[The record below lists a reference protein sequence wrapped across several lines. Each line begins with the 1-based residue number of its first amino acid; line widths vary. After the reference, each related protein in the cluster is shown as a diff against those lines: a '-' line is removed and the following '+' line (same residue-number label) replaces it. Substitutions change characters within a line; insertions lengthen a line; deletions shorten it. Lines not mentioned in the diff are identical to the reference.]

1 VAGRLI
7 LAGRTARRTVW
18 RVVTRAQLRGRLAGI
33 APVGGGLALVGLA
46 AYVVLALA
54 GHTLNPRDYAAA
66 ASMFLLTAIV
76 GPGVF
81 AAVEQQTNHEVS
93 ARLAAGVDPAPSV
106 RAAAVVAAGL
116 ALLMSLVVL
125 ALAPVLVPRA
135 FAGHTA
141 LLAATVLAVLGA
153 AAAYL
158 LRGIFAGQRRF
169 QWYGISL
176 AGEGLGR
183 LLPCAALALFGW
195 ATADRFGFV
204 FALGCAVAA
213 AVTLPALRRGI
224 GAGTDSARR
233 DAAARDAAAQHTAS
247 AAGAPVRLPR
257 LAASVGLL
265 ACASSLTL
273 LVVNLG
279 PVVLTSRLG
288 TAHGDAELAA
298 SFVSLFLLARIP
310 LFLFAPVQAFLL
322 PALTA
327 AAERGDLALVRR
339 QVRTALLAVTA
350 VGGPG
355 VLAAGL
361 LGPWASRV
369 LFSAPLELSRGIA
382 ALLGVSTVAMMAAQ
396 ILQPALVALGRNRA
410 AMLSWVVSS
419 ALFVGL
425 LFAPVAPLGAAV
437 TAQLVAP
444 ALVCLLMGLTL
455 RRELRGRAAGTTA
468 PDASAAPDD
477 SAQPETPGQTI
488 EPSVTNSL

>member
-1 VAGRLI
+1 M
-7 LAGRTARRTVW
+7 
-18 RVVTRAQLRGRLAGI
+18 VTRAQLRGRLASI

-93 ARLAAGVDPAPSV
+93 ARLAAGVDPAASV

-169 QWYGISL
+169 HWYGISL

-183 LLPCAALALFGW
+183 LLPCVALAWFGW
-195 ATADRFGFV
+195 ATADRVGFV

-213 AVTLPALRRGI
+213 AVTLPALRRGRADR
-224 GAGTDSARR
+224 GAPDLAGAPLG
-233 DAAARDAAAQHTAS
+233 TAS
-247 AAGAPVRLPR
+247 AGAPVRLGP

-265 ACASSLTL
+265 AGASSLTL

-288 TAHGDAELAA
+288 TAHADAELAA

-327 AAERGDLALVRR
+327 AAERDDLAMVRR
-339 QVRTALLAVTA
+339 QVRTALLAVAA

-369 LFSAPLELSRGIA
+369 LFSAPLELSRLVAG
-382 ALLGVSTVAMMAAQ
+382 LLGVSTVAMMAAQ

-410 AMLSWVVSS
+410 AMLAWVVSS

-425 LFAPVAPLGAAV
+425 LFAPVAPLAAAV

-444 ALVCLLMGLTL
+444 TLVCLLMAVTL
-455 RRELRGRAAGTTA
+455 RREIRARAAG
-468 PDASAAPDD
+468 ASASGVP
-477 SAQPETPGQTI
+477 AQAI

>member
-1 VAGRLI
+1 M
-7 LAGRTARRTVW
+7 
-18 RVVTRAQLRGRLAGI
+18 VTRAQLRGRLASI

-66 ASMFLLTAIV
+66 ASMFLFTAIV

-93 ARLAAGVDPAPSV
+93 ARLAGGLDPVPAV
-106 RAAAVVAAGL
+106 RAATVVTAGFAVLVS
-116 ALLMSLVVL
+116 LLVL
-125 ALAPVLVPRA
+125 ALGPVLVPRA

-158 LRGIFAGQRRF
+158 LRGVFAGQRRF

-183 LLPCAALALFGW
+183 LLPCVALAVFGW
-195 ATADRFGFV
+195 ASADRFGFV

-213 AVTLPALRRGI
+213 ALTLPGLRRSRAATVASP
-224 GAGTDSARR
+224 GAGE
-233 DAAARDAAAQHTAS
+233 
-247 AAGAPVRLPR
+247 PVRLRR
-257 LAASVGLL
+257 LAGAVGLL
-265 ACASSLTL
+265 AGASSLTL

-288 TAHGDAELAA
+288 TDHADAELAA

-327 AAERGDLALVRR
+327 AAARDDLAMVRR
-339 QVRTALLAVTA
+339 QVRTALLAVAA
-350 VGGPG
+350 VGLPG

-369 LFSAPLELSRGIA
+369 LFSAPLELSRLVAG
-382 ALLGVSTVAMMAAQ
+382 LLGVSTVAMMAAQ

-410 AMLSWVVSS
+410 AMLAWVVSS

-444 ALVCLLMGLTL
+444 TLVCLLMAVTL
-455 RRELRGRAAGTTA
+455 RRELRTRAAAPRSRPEDPEPTA
-468 PDASAAPDD
+468 GG
-477 SAQPETPGQTI
+477 QPI
-488 EPSVTNSL
+488 EP

>member
-1 VAGRLI
+1 LASAPVAGRLI
-7 LAGRTARRTVW
+7 PAGLTARRTVW

-169 QWYGISL
+169 HWYGISL

-183 LLPCAALALFGW
+183 LLPCVALVWFGW
-195 ATADRFGFV
+195 ATADHLRTDLIDQ
-204 FALGCAVAA
+204 ALENAVASRRP
-213 AVTLPALRRGI
+213 PAGVIFHSDRGCQYTSGQYRRLADQHDIRLSVGRRGQCWDNAVAESFFATI
-224 GAGTDSARR
+224 KTELLDRKPWPTKTKAHKAIFAYIEGWYNTRR
-233 DAAARDAAAQHTAS
+233 RH
-247 AAGAPVRLPR
+247 
-257 LAASVGLL
+257 
-265 ACASSLTL
+265 SSLGYLSPATFET
-273 LVVNLG
+273 
-279 PVVLTSRLG
+279 TSP
-288 TAHGDAELAA
+288 H
-298 SFVSLFLLARIP
+298 
-310 LFLFAPVQAFLL
+310 Q
-322 PALTA
+322 LTA
-327 AAERGDLALVRR
+327 A
-339 QVRTALLAVTA
+339 
-350 VGGPG
+350 
-355 VLAAGL
+355 
-361 LGPWASRV
+361 
-369 LFSAPLELSRGIA
+369 
-382 ALLGVSTVAMMAAQ
+382 
-396 ILQPALVALGRNRA
+396 RA
-410 AMLSWVVSS
+410 A
-419 ALFVGL
+419 
-425 LFAPVAPLGAAV
+425 
-437 TAQLVAP
+437 
-444 ALVCLLMGLTL
+444 
-455 RRELRGRAAGTTA
+455 
-468 PDASAAPDD
+468 
-477 SAQPETPGQTI
+477 
-488 EPSVTNSL
+488 

>member
-1 VAGRLI
+1 MAGCLVR
-7 LAGRTARRTVW
+7 AGPTARRTVW

-169 QWYGISL
+169 HWYGISL

-183 LLPCAALALFGW
+183 LLPCVALALFGW

-213 AVTLPALRRGI
+213 AVTLPALRRGV
-224 GAGTDSARR
+224 GTPDLAGPAGDPPR
-233 DAAARDAAAQHTAS
+233 TADPS
-247 AAGAPVRLPR
+247 TGSPAGAPVRLPR

-279 PVVLTSRLG
+279 PVVVTSRLG
-288 TAHGDAELAA
+288 TAHADTELAA

-327 AAERGDLALVRR
+327 AAERGDLAMVRR
-339 QVRTALLAVTA
+339 QVRTALLAVAA

-369 LFSAPLELSRGIA
+369 LFGAPLELSRVLAG
-382 ALLGVSTVAMMAAQ
+382 LLGVSTVAMMAAQ

-410 AMLSWVVSS
+410 AMLAWVVSS

-444 ALVCLLMGLTL
+444 ALVCLLMSVTL
-455 RRELRGRAAGTTA
+455 RREIRARAAGAA
-468 PDASAAPDD
+468 PDAPTQAEA
-477 SAQPETPGQTI
+477 I

>member
-1 VAGRLI
+1 
-7 LAGRTARRTVW
+7 
-18 RVVTRAQLRGRLAGI
+18 
-33 APVGGGLALVGLA
+33 
-46 AYVVLALA
+46 
-54 GHTLNPRDYAAA
+54 
-66 ASMFLLTAIV
+66 
-76 GPGVF
+76 
-81 AAVEQQTNHEVS
+81 
-93 ARLAAGVDPAPSV
+93 
-106 RAAAVVAAGL
+106 
-116 ALLMSLVVL
+116 MSLVVL

-169 QWYGISL
+169 HWYGISL

-183 LLPCAALALFGW
+183 LLPCVALASFGW

-204 FALGCAVAA
+204 FALGCALAA
-213 AVTLPALRRGI
+213 AVTLPALRQGRAERGAPDLA
-224 GAGTDSARR
+224 GAAG
-233 DAAARDAAAQHTAS
+233 AAGATLGTAS
-247 AAGAPVRLPR
+247 AGAPVRLGP

-265 ACASSLTL
+265 AGASSLTL

-288 TAHGDAELAA
+288 TTHADAELAA

-327 AAERGDLALVRR
+327 AAERDDLAMVRR
-339 QVRTALLAVTA
+339 QVRTALLAVAA

-369 LFSAPLELSRGIA
+369 LFSAPLELSRLVAG
-382 ALLGVSTVAMMAAQ
+382 LLGVSTVAMMVAQ

-410 AMLSWVVSS
+410 AMLAWVVSS

-444 ALVCLLMGLTL
+444 TLVCLLMAVTL
-455 RRELRGRAAGTTA
+455 RREIRSRAAGTASDA
-468 PDASAAPDD
+468 P
-477 SAQPETPGQTI
+477 AQAI

>member
-1 VAGRLI
+1 MAGRLI
-7 LAGRTARRTVW
+7 LAGPTARRTVW

-116 ALLMSLVVL
+116 ALIMSLVVL

-213 AVTLPALRRGI
+213 AVTLPALRRGV
-224 GAGTDSARR
+224 GAGQHNAGQHNASQHNASQ
-233 DAAARDAAAQHTAS
+233 DAAGRDTAEPDATS

-257 LAASVGLL
+257 LAASVALL

-410 AMLSWVVSS
+410 AMLAWVVSS

-425 LFAPVAPLGAAV
+425 LFAPVPPLGAAV

-455 RRELRGRAAGTTA
+455 RRELRGRAAGA
-468 PDASAAPDD
+468 PAAHDP
-477 SAQPETPGQTI
+477 AQAI

>member
-1 VAGRLI
+1 MANRS
-7 LAGRTARRTVW
+7 
-18 RVVTRAQLRGRLAGI
+18 QLRARLASI

-93 ARLAAGVDPAPSV
+93 ARLAAGVDPAPAV
-106 RAAAVVAAGL
+106 RAATVVAAGL
-116 ALLMSLVVL
+116 AVFMSLVVL
-125 ALAPVLVPRA
+125 ALGPLLVPRA

-141 LLAATVLAVLGA
+141 LLAATVVAVLGA

-169 QWYGISL
+169 HWYGISL

-183 LLPCAALALFGW
+183 LLPCVALALFGW

-213 AVTLPALRRGI
+213 AVTLPALRRPDQP
-224 GAGTDSARR
+224 ATRNPDSPSP
-233 DAAARDAAAQHTAS
+233 AARIPAGPASGAS
-247 AAGAPVRLPR
+247 AIDAPGGAPVRLPR
-257 LAASVGLL
+257 MAASVASL

-288 TAHGDAELAA
+288 TDRADAELAA

-327 AAERGDLALVRR
+327 AAERGDLGLVRR
-339 QVRTALLAVTA
+339 QVRTALLAVAA
-350 VGGPG
+350 VGLPG

-369 LFSAPLELSRGIA
+369 LFHAPTELSRLVA
-382 ALLGVSTVAMMAAQ
+382 ALLGISTVAMMAAQ

-410 AMLSWVVSS
+410 AMAIWVVAS

-425 LFAPVAPLGAAV
+425 LFAPIAPLSAAV
-437 TAQLVAP
+437 AAQLVAP
-444 ALVCLLMGLTL
+444 TLVCLLMTLTL
-455 RRELRGRAAGTTA
+455 RAETRAPAAGGPGA
-468 PDASAAPDD
+468 RSGG
-477 SAQPETPGQTI
+477 AQPI

>member
-1 VAGRLI
+1 LATAVVPGRLVR
-7 LAGRTARRTVW
+7 AGRTARRTVW

-93 ARLAAGVDPAPSV
+93 ARLAAGTDPAPSV
-106 RAAAVVAAGL
+106 RAATVVAAGL
-116 ALLMSLVVL
+116 AVLMSLVVL

-169 QWYGISL
+169 HWYGISL

-183 LLPCAALALFGW
+183 LLPCVALALFGW
-195 ATADRFGFV
+195 ATAERFGFV

-213 AVTLPALRRGI
+213 VVTLPALRRGGTPA
-224 GAGTDSARR
+224 GAAPRTASAG
-233 DAAARDAAAQHTAS
+233 S
-247 AAGAPVRLPR
+247 AAGAPVRLSR

-279 PVVLTSRLG
+279 PVVVTSRLG
-288 TAHGDAELAA
+288 TAHADAELSA

-327 AAERGDLALVRR
+327 AAERGDLAVVRR
-339 QVRTALLAVTA
+339 QVRTALLAVAA

-369 LFSAPLELSRGIA
+369 LFAAPLELSRVLA

-410 AMLSWVVSS
+410 AMLAWVVSA

-425 LFAPVAPLGAAV
+425 LFAPVAPLTAAV
-437 TAQLVAP
+437 AAQLVAP
-444 ALVCLLMGLTL
+444 ALVCLLMTVTL
-455 RRELRGRAAGTTA
+455 RREIRARAAG
-468 PDASAAPDD
+468 AAPAAPAG
-477 SAQPETPGQTI
+477 AQGQAPAT

>member
-1 VAGRLI
+1 
-7 LAGRTARRTVW
+7 
-18 RVVTRAQLRGRLAGI
+18 VVTRAQLRGRLASI

-66 ASMFLLTAIV
+66 ASMFLFTAIV

-93 ARLAAGVDPAPSV
+93 ARLAGGFDPVPAV
-106 RAAAVVAAGL
+106 RAAAVVTAGF
-116 ALLMSLVVL
+116 A
-125 ALAPVLVPRA
+125 VLVPRA

-158 LRGIFAGQRRF
+158 LRGVFAGQRRF

-183 LLPCAALALFGW
+183 LLPCVALVLLGW
-195 ATADRFGFV
+195 ASADRFGFV

-213 AVTLPALRRGI
+213 ALTLPGFRRLSSGHAAP
-224 GAGTDSARR
+224 AGP
-233 DAAARDAAAQHTAS
+233 
-247 AAGAPVRLPR
+247 PVRLGP
-257 LAASVGLL
+257 LAGSVGLL
-265 ACASSLTL
+265 AGASSLTL

-288 TAHGDAELAA
+288 TAHADAELAA

-327 AAERGDLALVRR
+327 AAERGDLTVVRR
-339 QVRTALLAVTA
+339 QVRAALLAVAA

-355 VLAAGL
+355 VVAAGL

-369 LFSAPLELSRGIA
+369 LFSAPLELSRLVA

-410 AMLSWVVSS
+410 AMLAWVVSS

-425 LFAPVAPLGAAV
+425 LFAPVAPLTAAV

-444 ALVCLLMGLTL
+444 TLVCLLMAVTL
-455 RRELRGRAAGTTA
+455 RREIRTRAT
-468 PDASAAPDD
+468 AAPR
-477 SAQPETPGQTI
+477 SAEPAADGQPI

>member
-1 VAGRLI
+1 VANRS
-7 LAGRTARRTVW
+7 
-18 RVVTRAQLRGRLAGI
+18 QLRGRLASI

-54 GHTLNPRDYAAA
+54 GHTLNLRDYAAA

-93 ARLAAGVDPAPSV
+93 ARLAAGDDPAPAV
-106 RAAAVVAAGL
+106 RAAAVVATGL
-116 ALLMSLVVL
+116 AVFMSLVVL
-125 ALAPVLVPRA
+125 ALAPLLVPRA

-169 QWYGISL
+169 HWYGISL

-183 LLPCAALALFGW
+183 LLPCVALALFGW

-213 AVTLPALRRGI
+213 AVTLPALLRPARPAPRRP
-224 GAGTDSARR
+224 ATPATPMPATPAAR
-233 DAAARDAAAQHTAS
+233 AAATAATDAT
-247 AAGAPVRLPR
+247 GGTPVRLPR
-257 LAASVGLL
+257 MAASVAAL

-288 TAHGDAELAA
+288 TDRADAELAA

-327 AAERGDLALVRR
+327 AAERGDLGLVRR
-339 QVRTALLAVTA
+339 QVRTALLAVAA
-350 VGGPG
+350 VGLPG
-355 VLAAGL
+355 VVAAGL

-369 LFSAPLELSRGIA
+369 LFHAPTELSRLVA
-382 ALLGVSTVAMMAAQ
+382 ALLGISTVAMMAAQ

-410 AMLSWVVSS
+410 AMAIWVVAA

-425 LFAPVAPLGAAV
+425 LFAPTAPLTAAV
-437 TAQLVAP
+437 AAQLVAP
-444 ALVCLLMGLTL
+444 TLVCLLMSLTL
-455 RRELRGRAAGTTA
+455 RAETRARAAGGL
-468 PDASAAPDD
+468 DARSGGV
-477 SAQPETPGQTI
+477 QPI

>member
-213 AVTLPALRRGI
+213 AVTLPALRRGV
-224 GAGTDSARR
+224 GDGTGG
-233 DAAARDAAAQHTAS
+233 AAQNSAGQDAAS
-247 AAGAPVRLPR
+247 AAGDPVRLPR

-327 AAERGDLALVRR
+327 AAERGDLTLVRR

-410 AMLSWVVSS
+410 AMLAWVVSS

-455 RRELRGRAAGTTA
+455 RRELRGRAAGAGT
-468 PDASAAPDD
+468 PDG
-477 SAQPETPGQTI
+477 SAQPETPGQPI